1 VPAARAVIHK
11 ENQCVTGRLRECAD
25 SIAQSLIFLPKMQ
38 AVRLLWMERGFRRG
52 IMKSLAIVA
61 AAAIVIGMSGT
72 AMARTKTTQ
81 IQLDGECDAITINV
95 TDKVSVTGNEGDACS
110 KLFGAGFVAK
120 VRGADTMQIVA
131 GAQTPMAPG
140 AQFVFVA
147 QYPLVTGGSWAL
159 YVTTDGQ
166 TMSLNNSGTYTVV
179 GAAQVGPKSAALA
192 IAGRH

>member
-1 VPAARAVIHK
+1 
-11 ENQCVTGRLRECAD
+11 
-25 SIAQSLIFLPKMQ
+25 
-38 AVRLLWMERGFRRG
+38 
-52 IMKSLAIVA
+52 MKSLAIVA

-72 AMARTKTTQ
+72 AMAKTKTTQ
-81 IQLDGECDAITINV
+81 IQLDGECDAITVNV

-147 QYPLVTGGSWAL
+147 QYPLVTGGTWAL
-159 YVTTDGQ
+159 YVTSDGQ
-166 TMSLNNSGTYTVV
+166 TMSLNNSGTYTVI
-179 GAAQVGPKSAALA
+179 GAAQAGPKGAALM
-192 IAGRH
+192 IGGRQH